1 MDFFFQTLTTLKIK
15 KCYHLQYH
23 HLSLFT
29 GVVTSQRGSALEA
42 ATAATAALGSA
53 RGKKN
58 CPQQSDTNTMSNQ
71 DEIRYC
77 HRFSYVFLKFL
88 LFFYAIVWWVSKET
102 MNVCLTGSSHFLETL
117 LNRRDGNTV
126 VTVVYLR
133 VCACVFHYNCLA
145 TL

>member
-1 MDFFFQTLTTLKIK
+1 MLSPTVSSSIAVYRCGDVTTR
-15 KCYHLQYH
+15 KCA
-23 HLSLFT
+23 
-29 GVVTSQRGSALEA
+29 GS
-42 ATAATAALGSA
+42 SNSSNSRA
-53 RGKKN
+53 RICQGEKKN

-126 VTVVYLR
+126 VTVVYLH